1 MVLESIA
8 SNCLVLLPTR
18 IIGLPFYAPSC
29 NAFNATQNYSI
40 RKKKC
45 LHKPAEHFYFAKYA
59 STGKLMSDLRHTHG
73 TILES
78 LLKRYLSINETHAY
92 GMACPREPLFSIHIR
107 SGDTT
112 QGSYE
117 KDSGQYRPAEVHQDY
132 APYPTSFYAQV
143 LRKALE
149 LENTRLFVFC
159 EDYSSPSCS
168 TLSNIAV
175 SVPRIELRI
184 GMPLE
189 EDLRMLACSKDV
201 AISPGTFFKA
211 IIVGSKH
218 IYTFEHYSHL
228 QHVKQKKKIRS
239 SARCSIKW
247 SFFRDVMRSGV
258 RLTKYFI
265 SDESEA
271 NEFERATKQW
281 KNNDYQRYLVDKGF
295 PMNSTVCSAR

>member
-1 MVLESIA
+1 MNSQHEPIA
-8 SNCLVLLPTR
+8 AKFMSPGKVVSQSEQFDQVCHFCNHTR
-18 IIGLPFYAPSC
+18 HSP
-29 NAFNATQNYSI
+29 
-40 RKKKC
+40 
-45 LHKPAEHFYFAKYA
+45 
-59 STGKLMSDLRHTHG
+59 
-73 TILES
+73 
-78 LLKRYLSINETHAY
+78 ETHAY

-211 IIVGSKH
+211 ITIGSKH
-218 IYTFEHYSHL
+218 IYTFEHYSRL
-228 QHVKQKKKIRS
+228 KKKT
-239 SARCSIKW
+239 RCTIKW
-247 SFFRDVMRSGV
+247 SFCQHFIRPGEI
-258 RLTKYFI
+258 LTKYFI